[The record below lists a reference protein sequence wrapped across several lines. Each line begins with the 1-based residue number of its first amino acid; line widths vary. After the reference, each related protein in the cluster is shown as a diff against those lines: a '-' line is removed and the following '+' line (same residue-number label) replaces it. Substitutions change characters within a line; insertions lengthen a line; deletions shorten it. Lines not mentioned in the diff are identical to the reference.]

1 MTNKSKWDN
10 FNYIDYINVSSIEI
24 KDLPSGINVSTMSA
38 SCKLTSS
45 IDITNIEK
53 YLILNSDDIITVKMS
68 NDRIRTLEV
77 IKNKIK
83 RKKRVDIKPKND
95 TSKNHFYNQIT
106 VIIRVSNGTSTDLS
120 NEPKINMKLFKNGSI
135 QMSGCKSINNINIV
149 LNKLIVRLS
158 EIKAKIE
165 NNAII
170 EKKFIDNLENITI
183 KDFKINMI
191 NSNYQVNMNIDRDK
205 LYSLLNKKKIK
216 CSYEPCIRACV
227 IIKYAP
233 EEDNIDQKIVSVF
246 IFQKG
251 NIIITGSRSKSHILS
266 TYNYINEIL
275 LTHIDEITK
284 KTEESEV
291 DILDMYSSIINEVN
305 IGVIK
310 LKNEDYQYLVP
321 EEKIKKKNL
330 SIKNLN

>member
-284 KTEESEV
+284 KTEESDT

-321 EEKIKKKNL
+321 EEKIKKKNSL
-330 SIKNLN
+330 KNN